1 MDVFSNLPNELITKI
16 GYKALRF
23 RNIDLNLDI
32 QNFYQTKEMFLDEY
46 SNIYIDPNIDLFE
59 FILGDI
65 FSYLNEN
72 ELTCDVFKRHNFFKN
87 ATDLNVRNY
96 IYFVFEE
103 FNTHKRFNIIWG
115 LMTPIERYNCLEYSL
130 SNFFT

>member
-46 SNIYIDPNIDLFE
+46 SNIYIDPNIDLLE

-65 FSYLNEN
+65 FFYLNEN
-72 ELTCDVFKRHNFFKN
+72 ELTCDIFKRHNFFKN
-87 ATDLNVRNY
+87 ATDLNVQNY

-115 LMTPIERYNCLEYSL
+115 LMTPIERHNCLEYSL
-130 SNFFT
+130 SNFFI